1 VVVVAGEK
9 GEAVRKWKGLKEKK
23 EERV

>member
-1 VVVVAGEK
+1 VVVAGEK